1 MFLWRAKEILEGGS
15 EFVRAEAEL
24 MSKRLNRL
32 LINSLILLTLTLAL
46 FLGTILVTAGIA
58 VALSIQIGWAPSLAI
73 VGGVYLLASLALYGV
88 LHSRSNATF
97 DAESDQIND
106 STQDNPEEKA
116 EEAKDRMDNAVSKN
130 PKQQDKQQESESTP
144 ADILSELDSLKDA
157 AVDLSTKNPVA
168 VGSAV
173 LLTLSILGPR
183 KSFRMMSK
191 GAAAA
196 GLMST
201 LLDSTNSKPDSK

>member
-32 LINSLILLTLTLAL
+32 LINFLILLTLTLTL

-73 VGGVYLLASLALYGV
+73 VGGVYLIASLTLLGV
-88 LHSRSNATF
+88 LRYRSNATF
-97 DAESDQIND
+97 DAESDQITD
-106 STQDNPEEKA
+106 SKA

-144 ADILSELDSLKDA
+144 AGILSELDSLKDA

-168 VGSAV
+168 VGSAA
-173 LLTLSILGPR
+173 LLALSILGPR
-183 KSFRMMSK
+183 KSFRMISK

-201 LLDSTNSKPDSK
+201 LLDSVSSNPDSK

>member
-32 LINSLILLTLTLAL
+32 LINSLILLTLTLTL

-58 VALSIQIGWAPSLAI
+58 VALSIQIGWAPSLVI
-73 VGGVYLLASLALYGV
+73 VGVVYLLASLALYGV
-88 LHSRSNATF
+88 LRCRSNATF
-97 DAESDQIND
+97 DAESDQTND
-106 STQDNPEEKA
+106 ATQDNPEEKA

-183 KSFRMMSK
+183 KSFRMISK
-191 GAAAA
+191 GAAAV

-201 LLDSTNSKPDSK
+201 LLDSTSSKPDTK